1 MLSLRN
7 SLLKEGSFSNEQ
19 VATQQ
24 VVNVVN
30 FDVHLHLDREGRRYV
45 ERVTQIRERPD
56 LSAGY
61 ELIDLVVYE
70 NGSYRQLHRLDD
82 TTRRQME
89 RWMSETERKEF
100 RLAEV

>member
-56 LSAGY
+56 LPAGY